1 MNLAFLTTFV
11 TLAREQS
18 FTKTAKVLHM
28 TQPGVSQHVAKLEE
42 HFGVPLVDRDAATFQ
57 LTEAGRR
64 LVEHGARLLDE
75 ARNLTVQ
82 VAADDAHAGVCR
94 FASPGAFG
102 TRMYSFLLGLNKQHR
117 GLVIHYVYR
126 PNPDV
131 IAAVLDDTIDV
142 GFVTVEPTRA
152 ELSWEVVDHERLC
165 LVTPRD
171 AEVRGLEDLVRLGF
185 VGHPDGAHH
194 ATRLLRA
201 NFPGFSGMEQLPL
214 RAFNN
219 QIMRILEPVA
229 LGFGFTALPE
239 VAVQAFPQQAAI
251 RTLALAHEVVDP
263 VYAVQ
268 RRGRVLP
275 RRFDVI
281 RAAFRDDR
289 GAPMPA

>member
-42 HFGVPLVDRDAATFQ
+42 HFGVALVDREAASFQ

-64 LVEHGARLLDE
+64 LVEHGAHLLDE
-75 ARNLTVQ
+75 ERNLKEL
-82 VAADDAHAGVCR
+82 VAADDPHAGLCR

-102 TRMYSFLLGLNKQHR
+102 TRMYSFLLELNRQHR

-126 PNPDV
+126 PNPDT
-131 IAAVLDDTIDV
+131 ITAVLDDTIDV
-142 GFVTVEPTRA
+142 GFVTVEPSRP
-152 ELSWEVVDHERLC
+152 ELAWEVIDHERLL
-165 LVTPRD
+165 LVVPRD
-171 AEVRGLEDLVRLGF
+171 AEVRGLDDLVRLGF

-201 NFPGFSGMEQLPL
+201 NYPGFTGMEQLPL

-239 VAVQAFPQQAAI
+239 VAVRAFPHQDAI
-251 RTLALAHEVVDP
+251 RALPLAKEIVDP

-275 RRFDVI
+275 RRFEVI
-281 RAAFRDDR
+281 RAAFRDLR
-289 GAPMPA
+289 GAPTPS